1 MIKHLA
7 KRVSNYELFFDL
19 AVVLAISQ
27 LTSAIHVASIGFN
40 EIFSFLAAC
49 VIILNI
55 WNNEALY
62 YNKYGDSRRDD
73 IYTIIAL
80 MLWIGNLALTF
91 NFDIAYLQAHPRNAQ
106 IFNSLLILCYGTIGL
121 QYYLKGRVL
130 GFTSNIKTNIVLQ
143 LIYLL
148 PLIPV
153 AVGIFPY
160 NHLVL
165 SFYFLPLVLPL
176 CFHFPFLK
184 NWHQN
189 SLEFDYNFPH
199 ALERNQLLTILTF
212 GESVIGIIR
221 TYPITEYLVEGI
233 LIFLGMATLFIF
245 YMNQTF
251 ININHHQRTSVSRL
265 FYSHALIIIGLLFFT
280 VGLEFLADHHH
291 HDLGVIFFISAV
303 FVFYIGVLSTS
314 IYKQD
319 IYKLNRS
326 ILTKYS
332 LTLVLGLLAVFLFR
346 ERLTFMGI
354 SLVIMNYLMMRLG
367 LNFRKQQREKH
378 NIPHPDPSKNLRD
391 FS

>member
-62 YNKYGDSRRDD
+62 YNKFGDSRRDD

-80 MLWIGNLALTF
+80 MLWIGNLALAF

-106 IFNSLLILCYGTIGL
+106 IFNSLLILSYGTIAL
-121 QYYLKGRVL
+121 QYYLKGRQL
-130 GFTSNIKTNIVLQ
+130 GFSAHIKSNITLQVLY
-143 LIYLL
+143 II
-148 PLIPV
+148 PLIPL
-153 AVGIFPY
+153 ATGLLPY
-160 NHLVL
+160 NIWTIAL
-165 SFYFLPLVLPL
+165 YFVPLILPLLLRLPIT
-176 CFHFPFLK
+176 K
-184 NWHQN
+184 NWHQ
-189 SLEFDYNFPH
+189 SHFDNDLNFPH
-199 ALERNQLLTILTF
+199 AVERNQLLTILTF

-291 HDLGVIFFISAV
+291 HNLGVVFFIGAV

-314 IYKQD
+314 IYNQD

-332 LTLVLGLLAVFLFR
+332 LTLVLGLLAIFIFR
-346 ERLTFMGI
+346 ESLTLMGSI
-354 SLVIMNYLMMRLG
+354 LVIMNYLMMRLG